1 VVKELRLRYFDN
13 TRSGNIFTH
22 MAKNSSI
29 LKSVFDLPPFDNET
43 GDLNV
48 IIDTPQGSRNK
59 YKYDPELKC
68 FKLSHI
74 MTEGTVFPFDFG
86 FIPSTHG
93 EDGDPL
99 DVLLL
104 IEQGAFTGCLIKSR
118 LVGVITADQT
128 VEGKTGRN
136 DRFIAVPTESPRY
149 RKIKDLKDLDSK
161 LLDQVEHF
169 FISYNEMRNR
179 KFKVKRRLG
188 AKSAKKLLLSAG
200 NPSNDEPK

>member
-1 VVKELRLRYFDN
+1 
-13 TRSGNIFTH
+13 
-22 MAKNSSI
+22 MAKNSGI
-29 LKSVFDLPPFDNET
+29 LKSVFDLPPFDAET

-86 FIPSTHG
+86 FIPSTGG
-93 EDGDPL
+93 EDGDPV

-104 IEQGAFTGCLIKSR
+104 IDEAAFTGCLIKSR

-128 VEGKTGRN
+128 AKGKTVRN
-136 DRFIAVPTESPRY
+136 DRFIAVPRESPRY
-149 RKIKDLKDLDSK
+149 RRVRSIKDLDSM
-161 LLDQVEHF
+161 LLDQIEHF
-169 FISYNEMRNR
+169 FVSYNEMRNK

-188 AKSAKKLLLSAG
+188 PKLAKKILLSAR
-200 NPSNDEPK
+200 

>member
-1 VVKELRLRYFDN
+1 
-13 TRSGNIFTH
+13 
-22 MAKNSSI
+22 MAKNS
-29 LKSVFDLPPFDNET
+29 KSVFDLPAFDQET

-68 FKLSHI
+68 YKLNHI
-74 MTEGTVFPFDFG
+74 LAEGIVFPFDFG
-86 FIPSTHG
+86 FIPSTKG

-104 IEQGAFTGCLIKSR
+104 MEEAAFTGCLIKSR
-118 LVGVITADQT
+118 LIGDIEADQT

-136 DRFIAVPTESPRY
+136 DRFIAVPSESQRY
-149 RKIKDLKDLDSK
+149 RQIEDLKELDSR
-161 LLDQVEHF
+161 LLDQIEHF

-179 KFKVKRRLG
+179 KFEVKRRLG
-188 AKSAKKLLLSAG
+188 SKSARKLILSK
-200 NPSNDEPK
+200 P

>member
-1 VVKELRLRYFDN
+1 
-13 TRSGNIFTH
+13 
-22 MAKNSSI
+22 MAKNS
-29 LKSVFDLPPFDNET
+29 KSVFDLPAFDNET

-74 MTEGTVFPFDFG
+74 MTEGNVFPFDFG
-86 FIPSTHG
+86 FIPSTKG

-104 IEQGAFTGCLIKSR
+104 IDEGAFTGCLIKSR
-118 LVGVITADQT
+118 LIGVLTADQT
-128 VEGKTGRN
+128 AKGKTERN
-136 DRFIAVPTESPRY
+136 DRFLAVPNESPRY
-149 RKIKDLKDLDSK
+149 RKVRSIKDLDSMM
-161 LLDQVEHF
+161 LDQIEHF
-169 FISYNEMRNR
+169 FVSYNEMRNK

-188 AKSAKKLLLSAG
+188 PKEAKKILLSQ
-200 NPSNDEPK
+200 SNSKEMSK

>member
-1 VVKELRLRYFDN
+1 
-13 TRSGNIFTH
+13 
-22 MAKNSSI
+22 MAKNSTI
-29 LKSVFDLPPFDNET
+29 LKSVFDLPAFDAET

-74 MTEGTVFPFDFG
+74 MAEGIVFPFDFG
-86 FIPSTHG
+86 FVPSTKG

-104 IEQGAFTGCLIKSR
+104 IEQSAFTGCLIKSR
-118 LVGVITADQT
+118 LIGVITADQT

-136 DRFIAVPTESPRY
+136 DRFIAVPAESPRY
-149 RKIKDLKDLDSK
+149 RRIQDLKDLDSL
-161 LLDQVEHF
+161 LLDQIEHF
-169 FISYNEMRNR
+169 FISYNEIRGR

-188 AKSAKKLLLSAG
+188 PKLAKKMLLSAQ
-200 NPSNDEPK
+200 

>member
-1 VVKELRLRYFDN
+1 
-13 TRSGNIFTH
+13 
-22 MAKNSSI
+22 MAKNSSN
-29 LKSVFDLPPFDNET
+29 SVFELPPFDAET

-59 YKYDPELKC
+59 YKYDPELNC
-68 FKLSHI
+68 FKLSHVLA
-74 MTEGTVFPFDFG
+74 EGIVFPFDFG
-86 FIPSTHG
+86 FIPSTKG

-104 IEQGAFTGCLIKSR
+104 IEEAAFSGCLVKAK
-118 LVGVITADQT
+118 LLGVITADQT

-136 DRFIAVPTESPRY
+136 DRFIAVPTESQRY
-149 RKIKDLKDLDSK
+149 RRIRTLKDLDSK
-161 LLDQVEHF
+161 MLDQIEHF

-188 AKSAKKLLLSAG
+188 LKLAKKILLSQS
-200 NPSNDEPK
+200 NPTNYERK